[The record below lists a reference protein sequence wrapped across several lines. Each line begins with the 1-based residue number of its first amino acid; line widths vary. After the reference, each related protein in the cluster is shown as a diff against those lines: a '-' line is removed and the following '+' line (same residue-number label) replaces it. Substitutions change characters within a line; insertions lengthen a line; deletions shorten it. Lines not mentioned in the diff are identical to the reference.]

1 MHNAYFTNQQL
12 SNKAEV
18 QEERLTAAGEDYLH
32 QAEYP
37 NHSQIRE
44 SKISEYQEIQNI
56 RISQD
61 VKDSVKCKYFRAA
74 TKK

>member
-18 QEERLTAAGEDYLH
+18 QEERFTAAGEDYLH
-32 QAEYP
+32 PTGHLNQ
-37 NHSQIRE
+37 SQIRE
-44 SKISEYQEIQNI
+44 SKISEFQEIQNI
-56 RISQD
+56 RNSHD

-74 TKK
+74 TKR